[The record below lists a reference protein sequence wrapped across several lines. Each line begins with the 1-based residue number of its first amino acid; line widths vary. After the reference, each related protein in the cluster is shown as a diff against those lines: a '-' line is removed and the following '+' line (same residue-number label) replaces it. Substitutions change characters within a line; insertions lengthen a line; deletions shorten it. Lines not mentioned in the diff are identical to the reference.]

1 MGICQQQQIQLKKK
15 QNTGKILIMMLVP
28 KEVSDLLSALQVCVK
43 TRIGQGIYTISAVA
57 TYVTDLSHMWHQ
69 V

>member
-1 MGICQQQQIQLKKK
+1 
-15 QNTGKILIMMLVP
+15 MLVP

-57 TYVTDLSHMWHQ
+57 TYVTDLSDMWHQ